1 MRFGAGRGGAGAVR
15 GVANRT
21 LLTGRLLQFTFV
33 EDHFMIPDDPLG
45 RNGPHLNDFLRK
57 HNW

>member
-1 MRFGAGRGGAGAVR
+1 MGGGYQ
-15 GVANRT
+15 GGCVANRT
-21 LLTGRLLQFTFV
+21 LWTLRLLQFTFV